1 MGRWG
6 GQRSGGEIAGADTN
20 NQRVRAIGADPAHTI
35 RTLAGNG
42 NPGWRDGPGAQ
53 AMFRAPTAVAYGP
66 DGSLYVVDSDN
77 QVIRRIANDP
87 PTYTVTTIAGYP
99 YDAHGYTDRAGAQAR
114 FRAQTGMAMD
124 GAAIL
129 LADTGNH
136 RIRQI
141 VPGADA
147 QSTAVAARSR
157 AVCFDELQVRQRPG
171 PARAMPLPAR
181 GGTE

>member
-1 MGRWG
+1 VGRWG

-20 NQRVRAIGADPAHTI
+20 NQRVRAIGADPAHTV

-42 NPGWRDGPGAQ
+42 DPGWRDGPGAQ

-66 DGSLYVVDSDN
+66 DGSLYVVDSD
-77 QVIRRIANDP
+77 
-87 PTYTVTTIAGYP
+87 
-99 YDAHGYTDRAGAQAR
+99 
-114 FRAQTGMAMD
+114 
-124 GAAIL
+124 
-129 LADTGNH
+129 NH

-171 PARAMPLPAR
+171 PARARAR
-181 GGTE
+181 SNGRSRDAVARPWWDGVT

>member
-6 GQRSGGEIAGADTN
+6 GQRSSGEIAVADTN
-20 NQRVRAIGADPAHTI
+20 NQRVRAIGADPAHTV

-77 QVIRRIANDP
+77 
-87 PTYTVTTIAGYP
+87 
-99 YDAHGYTDRAGAQAR
+99 
-114 FRAQTGMAMD
+114 
-124 GAAIL
+124 
-129 LADTGNH
+129 H

-171 PARAMPLPAR
+171 PARARAR
-181 GGTE
+181 SNGRSRDAVARPWWDGVT